1 MKADPGKQTAPE
13 ARGGPGS
20 NEPRSS
26 RVARRS
32 SGSAP
37 SARSC
42 PLRDE
47 DLRLEALLRE
57 ERAAHETGCAIVA
70 GVDEVGRGCLAGPV
84 FAAAVVLDVPVR
96 GLDDSKVLLPEVRDE
111 LSERIAKTSRAA
123 LGAATAAEID
133 ALGIAEATLLAMRRA
148 LEALEAIGA
157 RVDLVLFDA
166 VRMPGLAI
174 PQKSFVRGDA
184 RVACIS
190 AASIVAKSARDRH
203 METLHLEYPFY
214 GFESHRGYGTAGHL
228 SALRRHG
235 PSPEH
240 RFSFEGV
247 VSREARISRGPR
259 RKA

>member
-13 ARGGPGS
+13 ARGGPGARES
-20 NEPRSS
+20 RSS
-26 RVARRS
+26 RSADSR
-32 SGSAP
+32 SGSAR
-37 SARSC
+37 SGLRTRSC

-47 DLRLEALLRE
+47 DLRLEALLGE
-57 ERAAHETGCAIVA
+57 ERAAHRRGCASVA

-84 FAAAVVLDVPVR
+84 YAAAVVLDVPVR
-96 GLDDSKVLLPEVRDE
+96 GLDDSKVLPAEVRDE
-111 LSERIAKTSRAA
+111 LSSRIEKTSRAA
-123 LGAATAAEID
+123 VGAATAAEID

-148 LEALEAIGA
+148 LAHLEEIGA

-166 VRMPGLAI
+166 VTMPGLGI

-184 RVACIS
+184 RVACIA

-203 METLHLEYPFY
+203 MESLHREFPFY
-214 GFESHRGYGTAGHL
+214 GFESHRGYGTPGHL

-247 VSREARISRGPR
+247 LSTRREA
-259 RKA
+259 